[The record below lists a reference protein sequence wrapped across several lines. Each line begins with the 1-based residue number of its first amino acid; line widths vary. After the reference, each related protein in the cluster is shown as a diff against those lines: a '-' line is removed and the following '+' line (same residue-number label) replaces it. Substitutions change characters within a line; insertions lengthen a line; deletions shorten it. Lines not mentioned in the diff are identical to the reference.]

1 MKITNVQAIPVA
13 IPAAGFRSA
22 LGVHRVHEY
31 GIVVVETDAGIEGIG
46 EISMIWDGNGYL
58 QCHFV
63 DTVFGPALLGEDPT
77 AINHCLRKLNTLIE
91 AAWPAR
97 AAVEMALF
105 DIAGKVLNA
114 PVYNLLG
121 GKSRESIVLSRSISI
136 DQPDVMAERA
146 AQYVEQGFTCVKV
159 KVGIDPEAD
168 IQNVAAVRQAIG
180 LATTL
185 RIDANMGWRTPKDAI
200 RAIRRLEP
208 YNLHS
213 VEQPIPLGDL
223 DGLRL
228 IREAVDVPIMV
239 DESVW
244 GPKDA
249 FTILAA
255 GAADLLNV
263 YVAESGGLTYSSL
276 IFRMAEMVGVP
287 CLIGAMPELG
297 IGTAAAVHLGIAMT
311 NLRDPCDA
319 CGVLY
324 HSVDV
329 VNERFDVRDGRIR
342 PLDGPGLGVTLDR
355 DAVERFRVG

>member
-31 GIVVVETDAGIEGIG
+31 GIVVVETDAGIEGLG

-63 DTVFGPALLGEDPT
+63 DTVFRPALLGEDPT
-77 AINHCLRKLNTLIE
+77 AINHCLRKMNTLIE
-91 AAWPAR
+91 GAWPAR

-105 DIAGKVLNA
+105 DISGKVLNT

-121 GKSRESIVLSRSISI
+121 GRSRESIVLSRSISI

-146 AQYVEQGFTCVKV
+146 ATYVEQGFTCVKV

-168 IQNVAAVRQAIG
+168 VQNVAAVRQAIG
-180 LATTL
+180 PATTL

-213 VEQPIPLGDL
+213 VEQPIPPGDL

-263 YVAESGGLTYSSL
+263 YVAESGGLTYASL
-276 IFRMAEMVGVP
+276 IFRMAETVSVP

-311 NLRDPCDA
+311 NLSDPCDA
-319 CGVLY
+319 CGAIY